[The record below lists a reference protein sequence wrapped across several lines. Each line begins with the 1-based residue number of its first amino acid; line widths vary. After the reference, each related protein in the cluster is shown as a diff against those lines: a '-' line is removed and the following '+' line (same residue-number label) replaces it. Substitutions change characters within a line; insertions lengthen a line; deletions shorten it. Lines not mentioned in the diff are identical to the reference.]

1 MKLGHGKQAVSHR
14 LEKHIYLICFKL
26 TIIEALRTLMFLFP
40 WKIPSLPY
48 RAGFGFENPADDI
61 HGFPYVATGTE
72 ELMACLECLR
82 DIDAVHVFAA
92 LLFEHRLIHDFH
104 AEVVQDHSAPDF
116 LDDKFALAGPELFCS
131 QGMLQVAEGGLDAP
145 AEAIDFLQG
154 QKRELCAAQVC
165 CQIFVHAL
173 FDFDTDDANR
183 ERNLPAFSVLE
194 EIKLGGGGNDAIV
207 VKAVLMQVFGFPMMA
222 DKMARHG
229 HVKRLAGFSE
239 PFLSQ
244 QASCT

>member
-1 MKLGHGKQAVSHR
+1 
-14 LEKHIYLICFKL
+14 
-26 TIIEALRTLMFLFP
+26 
-40 WKIPSLPY
+40 
-48 RAGFGFENPADDI
+48 
-61 HGFPYVATGTE
+61 
-72 ELMACLECLR
+72 MACLECLR

-116 LDDKFALAGPELFCS
+116 LDDKFALAGPELLRS

-173 FDFDTDDANR
+173 FDFDTDDTNR
-183 ERNLPAFSVLE
+183 ERNLTASPCLRKSNWVE
-194 EIKLGGGGNDAIV
+194 EE
-207 VKAVLMQVFGFPMMA
+207 M
-222 DKMARHG
+222 
-229 HVKRLAGFSE
+229 KR
-239 PFLSQ
+239 
-244 QASCT
+244 

>member
-1 MKLGHGKQAVSHR
+1 
-14 LEKHIYLICFKL
+14 
-26 TIIEALRTLMFLFP
+26 
-40 WKIPSLPY
+40 
-48 RAGFGFENPADDI
+48 
-61 HGFPYVATGTE
+61 
-72 ELMACLECLR
+72 MACLECLR

-116 LDDKFALAGPELFCS
+116 LDDKFALAGPELLRS

-173 FDFDTDDANR
+173 FDFDTDDTNR
-183 ERNLPAFSVLE
+183 ERNLPAFPVLE
-194 EIKLGGGGNDAIV
+194 EIKLGGGGNEAIV

-244 QASCT
+244 QASCA